1 MLTNDG
7 AKTGRATAPRATR
20 LRLLDAAYELLIRDG
35 YQATT
40 LQGVARRAGLST
52 GAIYGHFLNKQE
64 LMSAA
69 VLARW
74 TQLQEEA
81 TAIADGDGAWPHP
94 LVTRVAHHLAAPA
107 EPIHQ
112 LLTEVTGAVLRDEG
126 EAASPL
132 LGSVRVLAWVTR
144 ASIEQAKQD
153 GAVDPALSSS
163 ALTAVILNVYLGS
176 ITAKAWDL
184 EQPAYEDVREVLAAI
199 TRGLAPVTGDGP
211 GRGAASGLL
220 TEPAESA
227 ALIE

>member
-7 AKTGRATAPRATR
+7 AKAGRSTAPRATR

-35 YQATT
+35 YQSTT

-64 LMSAA
+64 LMAAA

-81 TAIADGDGAWPHP
+81 MAIADADGAWPHP
-94 LVTRVAHHLAAPA
+94 LVTRIAHHLAAPA

-126 EAASPL
+126 EVASPL
-132 LGSVRVLAWVTR
+132 LGSVRVLAWATR
-144 ASIEQAKQD
+144 ASIDQAKND
-153 GAVDPALSSS
+153 GGIDPELSSE
-163 ALTAVILNVYLGS
+163 ALTAVILNVFLGS
-176 ITAKAWDL
+176 ITAKAWGLD
-184 EQPAYEDVREVLAAI
+184 QPGLDDVSGVLAAI
-199 TRGLAPVTGDGP
+199 TRGLAPVP
-211 GRGAASGLL
+211 ELGARWPVGLGLL
-220 TEPAESA
+220 TDA
-227 ALIE
+227 APSDAVME

>member
-7 AKTGRATAPRATR
+7 AKAGRTTAPRATR
-20 LRLLDAAYELLIRDG
+20 LRLLDAAYESLIRDG

-40 LQGVARRAGLST
+40 LQVVARRAGLST

-64 LMSAA
+64 LMAAA

-74 TQLQEEA
+74 THLQEEVP
-81 TAIADGDGAWPHP
+81 AIADGGAWPHP
-94 LVTRVAHHLAAPA
+94 LATRIARHLAAPA

-132 LGSVRVLAWVTR
+132 LGSVRLLAWVAR
-144 ASIEQAKQD
+144 ASIDQAKHD
-153 GAVDPALSSS
+153 GNIDAELSSD

-176 ITAKAWDL
+176 ITAKAWGL
-184 EQPAYEDVREVLAAI
+184 EQPDLADVTRVLSAI
-199 TRGLAPVTGDGP
+199 TRGLEPLSEAAPARP
-211 GRGAASGLL
+211 SPLLLL
-220 TEPAESA
+220 TDVASSDAVTE
-227 ALIE
+227 